1 MSPYVIYKSNALI
14 YRCPMDHMRN
24 QNEIP
29 RLLLPKSLTTAAAAL
44 LQRQGFSFL
53 KNTFDAPTMLFFQ
66 A

>member
-29 RLLLPKSLTTAAAAL
+29 RLLLPKSLTTAAAAAAAL

-53 KNTFDAPTMLFFQ
+53 Y
-66 A
+66 